1 MRFAPGLAPLRH
13 RDFALYFTGLTVS
26 QCGSWMEQTL
36 TTWLLYDI
44 TGSPVLLGIGG
55 ALRAVPIFTFGL
67 LAGAIADRVDR
78 RRLLLIT
85 QSGSALTSLGLG
97 LVVATGQVQVWHI
110 YVASIVNATLQA
122 FDAPARRAM
131 YTTMVPRSQMQNA
144 ITLNAAVFR
153 IARLVGPSLA
163 GILIV
168 TTGPAMP
175 YFVNAVSFLAIIG
188 ALLLMGRP
196 PIVDRVRGSLWAE
209 TIDGVRY
216 TLGKRI
222 LANLL
227 FLESIHSLFGANT
240 ALVTIVAK
248 DVLHVGPDGLG
259 FLLSALGAGALVG
272 TGALVMSGDVGQK
285 GRSMMLSGYGYVA
298 SFAVFAWSR
307 SYELS
312 AVTLAA
318 VGFADTWWATMR
330 NSIFQLQAD
339 EAYRGRTLS
348 AFLLVGR
355 GMAQT
360 SQLQTGL
367 AVEAFGPA
375 VAATAGAALIAV
387 AILGVNA
394 RDDEVRRF
402 RDPRPA
408 IGGPPTD
415 AAAS

>member
-13 RDFALYFTGLTVS
+13 RDFALYFTGLTVT
-26 QCGSWMEQTL
+26 QCGSWLEQTL
-36 TTWLLYDI
+36 TAWLLYEI
-44 TGSPVLLGIGG
+44 TGSPILLGIGG
-55 ALRAVPIFTFGL
+55 ALRAVPTFAFGL

-78 RRLLLIT
+78 RRLLLVT
-85 QSGSALTSLGLG
+85 QSGSALASLGLG
-97 LVVATGQVQVWHI
+97 VVVATGQVQVWHI
-110 YVASIVNATLQA
+110 YVASLIAATLQA

-131 YTTMVPRSQMQNA
+131 YTTLVPRSQMQNA

-153 IARLVGPSLA
+153 IARLIGPSLA

-168 TTGPAMP
+168 ATGAALP
-175 YFVNAVSFLAIIG
+175 YFINAAGFLAIIS
-188 ALLLMGRP
+188 ALLLMRTP
-196 PIVDRVRGSLWAE
+196 SMVDRVRASLWAE
-209 TIDGVRY
+209 TVDGVRY
-216 TLGKRI
+216 TLGKGI

-227 FLESIHSLFGANT
+227 FLETAHSLFGANT

-248 DVLHVGPDGLG
+248 DVLHVGPEGLG
-259 FLLSALGAGALVG
+259 FLLSALGAGALAG
-272 TGALVMSGDVGQK
+272 TAVLVMSGDVERK
-285 GRSMMLSGYGYVA
+285 GRSMMLSGCAYVA
-298 SFAVFAWSR
+298 SFALFAWSR
-307 SYELS
+307 SFELS
-312 AVTLAA
+312 ALTLAA

-330 NSIFQLQAD
+330 NSIFQLRVD

-367 AVEAFGPA
+367 AVAALGPA
-375 VAATAGAALIAV
+375 VAVMAGAALIAV
-387 AILGVNA
+387 AIVAVNA

-402 RDPRPA
+402 RDPGPA
-408 IGGPPTD
+408 TSEPTD

>member
-36 TTWLLYDI
+36 TTWLLYEI

-55 ALRAVPIFTFGL
+55 AMRAIPTFAFGL

-78 RRLLLIT
+78 RRLLLFT
-85 QSGSALTSLGLG
+85 QAGSALTSLGLG
-97 LVVATGQVQVWHI
+97 LVVATGQVEVWHI
-110 YVASIVNATLQA
+110 YLASVINGTLQT

-153 IARLVGPSLA
+153 IARLIGPSLA
-163 GILIV
+163 GILIAA
-168 TTGPAMP
+168 TGPALP
-175 YFVNAVSFLAIIG
+175 YFINAVSFLAIIG
-188 ALLLMGRP
+188 ALVLISKP
-196 PIVDRVRGSLWAE
+196 PIVDRVRGSLVAE
-209 TIDGVRY
+209 TIDGARY
-216 TLGKRI
+216 TLGKPI

-227 FLESIHSLFGANT
+227 LLESAHSLFGANT

-248 DVLHVGPDGLG
+248 DVLHVGPEGLG
-259 FLLSALGAGALVG
+259 LLLSSLGGGALVG
-272 TGALVMSGDVGQK
+272 TGALVMSGDIERK
-285 GRSMMLSGYGYVA
+285 GRSMMVSGYAYVVA
-298 SFAVFAWSR
+298 FALFAWSR
-307 SYELS
+307 SFELS
-312 AVTLAA
+312 AITLAL
-318 VGFADTWWATMR
+318 VGLADTWWATMR

-360 SQLQTGL
+360 SQLQTGIS
-367 AVEAFGPA
+367 VEAFGPQI
-375 VAATAGAALIAV
+375 AATAGAAVIAA
-387 AILGVNA
+387 AIIGVNA
-394 RDDEVRRF
+394 RNDEVRSF
-402 RDPRPA
+402 RDPTPVLE
-408 IGGPPTD
+408 GPTD
-415 AAAS
+415 AAVS

>member
-1 MRFAPGLAPLRH
+1 MRFAPGLAPLHH

-36 TTWLLYDI
+36 TTWLLYEI
-44 TGSPVLLGIGG
+44 TGSLVLLGIGG
-55 ALRAVPIFTFGL
+55 AMRAIPIFVFGL

-78 RRLLLIT
+78 RRLLLLT
-85 QSGSALTSLGLG
+85 QGGSALTSFGLG
-97 LVVATGQVQVWHI
+97 LVVATGQVEVWHI
-110 YVASIVNATLQA
+110 YLASVINGTLQT

-131 YTTMVPRSQMQNA
+131 YTTMVPRAQMQNA

-168 TTGPAMP
+168 TTGPALP
-175 YFVNAVSFLAIIG
+175 YFINAASFLAIIG
-188 ALLLMGRP
+188 ALLLMGKP
-196 PIVDRVRGSLWAE
+196 TIVDRVRGSLWAE
-209 TIDGVRY
+209 TVDGVRY
-216 TLGKRI
+216 TLGKPV

-227 FLESIHSLFGANT
+227 FLECVHSLFGANT

-272 TGALVMSGDVGQK
+272 TGALVMSGEVDRK
-285 GRSMMLSGYGYVA
+285 GRSMMLSGYAYVA
-298 SFAVFAWSR
+298 SFAFFAWSR
-307 SYELS
+307 SFELS
-312 AVTLAA
+312 ALTLAA

-360 SQLQTGL
+360 SQLQTGI
-367 AVEAFGPA
+367 AVEAFGPQI
-375 VAATAGAALIAV
+375 AATAGAAVIAA
-387 AILGVNA
+387 AIIGVNA
-394 RDDEVRRF
+394 RNDEVRRF
-402 RDPRPA
+402 RDPTPVLE
-408 IGGPPTD
+408 GPTD
-415 AAAS
+415 AAES

>member
-13 RDFALYFTGLTVS
+13 RDFALYFSGLTVS

-36 TTWLLYDI
+36 TTWLLYEI

-55 ALRAVPIFTFGL
+55 ALRAIPIFAFGL
-67 LAGAIADRVDR
+67 LAGAVADRVDR
-78 RRLLLIT
+78 RRLLLLT
-85 QSGSALTSLGLG
+85 QGGSALTSLGLG
-97 LVVATGQVQVWHI
+97 FVVATGQLEVWHI
-110 YVASIVNATLQA
+110 YAVSVVNATLLT

-131 YTTMVPRSQMQNA
+131 FTTMVPRSQLQNA

-153 IARLVGPSLA
+153 IARLIGPSLA

-168 TTGPAMP
+168 TSGPALP
-175 YFVNAVSFLAIIG
+175 YFITSVSYLAIIV
-188 ALLLMGRP
+188 AFLLIGTPL
-196 PIVDRVRGSLWAE
+196 IVDRVRGSLVAE
-209 TIDGVRY
+209 TVDGVRY
-216 TLGKRI
+216 TLGKPV

-227 FLESIHSLFGANT
+227 LLESAHSLFGANT

-248 DVLHVGPDGLG
+248 DVLHVGADGLG
-259 FLLSALGAGALVG
+259 FLLSALAAGALLG
-272 TGALVMSGDVGQK
+272 TGALVMSGDVERK

-298 SFAVFAWSR
+298 AFAMFAWSR
-307 SYELS
+307 SFELS
-312 AVTLAA
+312 AITLAL

-330 NSIFQLQAD
+330 NSIFQLEVE

-367 AVEAFGPA
+367 TVAAFGPH
-375 VAATAGAALIAV
+375 VAATAGAVLIAASIV
-387 AILGVNA
+387 GVNV
-394 RDDEVRRF
+394 RNNEVRSF
-402 RDPRPA
+402 RDPSPTLEE
-408 IGGPPTD
+408 PTD

>member
-36 TTWLLYDI
+36 TTWLLYEI

-55 ALRAVPIFTFGL
+55 ALRAVPIFVFGL

-78 RRLLLIT
+78 RRLLLLT

-110 YVASIVNATLQA
+110 YAASVINATLQT

-131 YTTMVPRSQMQNA
+131 YTTIVPRSQMQNA

-163 GILIV
+163 GVLIV
-168 TTGPAMP
+168 ATGPALP
-175 YFVNAVSFLAIIG
+175 YFVNAASFLALIG
-188 ALLLMGRP
+188 ALVLMGKP
-196 PIVDRVRGSLWAE
+196 PIVERVRASLVAE

-216 TLGKRI
+216 TLRQPI

-227 FLESIHSLFGANT
+227 LLESVHSLFGANT

-248 DVLHVGPDGLG
+248 DVLHVGADGLG

-272 TGALVMSGDVGQK
+272 TGALVVSGDVERK
-285 GRSMMLSGYGYVA
+285 GRSMMLAGCAYVA
-298 SFAVFAWSR
+298 SFALFAWSR
-307 SYELS
+307 SFELS
-312 AVTLAA
+312 ALTLAA

-330 NSIFQLQAD
+330 NSIFQLRAD

-367 AVEAFGPA
+367 AVEALGPA
-375 VAATAGAALIAV
+375 AAATAGAALIAI
-387 AILGVNA
+387 AIVGVNA

-402 RDPRPA
+402 RDDRPVVEE
-408 IGGPPTD
+408 PTD